1 MNVLE
6 QLMTYYAQN
15 GSYVMDEFGRHFLM
29 SAYGVLFAAV
39 VGVPAGILIA
49 HFRRLSAWVFAV
61 TNVIQ
66 TIPALAMLAVLML
79 VMGLGANTVILSLFL
94 YSLAPIIRNTYTG
107 IISIEHAYLESG
119 KAMGMTKFQVLRMV
133 ELPLALSVIMAG
145 LRTALVI
152 AIGITA
158 IGTFVGAGGLGD
170 MIVRGSNATNGTAI
184 ILAGAI
190 PTAVMAVGADLLM
203 AWLERALSPVKKKE
217 PGRNTFNQP
226 HRIEKE
232 AGVQPLFLFKS

>member
-94 YSLAPIIRNTYTG
+94 YSLLPIIRNTYTG

-203 AWLERALSPVKKKE
+203 AWIERLLNPVK
-217 PGRNTFNQP
+217 
-226 HRIEKE
+226 
-232 AGVQPLFLFKS
+232 

>member
-6 QLMTYYAQN
+6 QLMAYYSQN
-15 GSYVMDEFGRHFLM
+15 GSYVMYEFYRHFLM
-29 SAYGVLFAAV
+29 SAYGVLFAAIFGIP
-39 VGVPAGILIA
+39 VGIFIA
-49 HFRRLSAWVFAV
+49 RYRRVSGWVFAV

-66 TIPALAMLAVLML
+66 TVPALAMLAVLML

-94 YSLAPIIRNTYTG
+94 YSLLPIIRNTYTG
-107 IISIEHAYLESG
+107 IVSIEHAYLESG

-190 PTAVMAVGADLLM
+190 PTAVMAVAADLLM
-203 AWLERALSPVKKKE
+203 AWLERALSPVKKKK
-217 PGRNTFNQP
+217 R
-226 HRIEKE
+226 
-232 AGVQPLFLFKS
+232 VQPKGAQPAA

>member
-1 MNVLE
+1 MNMLE

-94 YSLAPIIRNTYTG
+94 YSLLPIIRNTYTG

-203 AWLERALSPVKKKE
+203 AWIERLLNPVKQKNRRKLI
-217 PGRNTFNQP
+217 R
-226 HRIEKE
+226 
-232 AGVQPLFLFKS
+232 VSS

>member
-94 YSLAPIIRNTYTG
+94 YSLLPIIRNTYTG

-133 ELPLALSVIMAG
+133 EIPLALSVIMAG

-203 AWLERALSPVKKKE
+203 AWLERALSPVKKKRT
-217 PGRNTFNQP
+217 GAK
-226 HRIEKE
+226 H
-232 AGVQPLFLFKS
+232 VQSAA

>member
-1 MNVLE
+1 MLE

-29 SAYGVLFAAV
+29 SAYGVLCAAV

-94 YSLAPIIRNTYTG
+94 YSLFCRLFETRT
-107 IISIEHAYLESG
+107 
-119 KAMGMTKFQVLRMV
+119 Q
-133 ELPLALSVIMAG
+133 ALSVLSM
-145 LRTALVI
+145 
-152 AIGITA
+152 
-158 IGTFVGAGGLGD
+158 
-170 MIVRGSNATNGTAI
+170 
-184 ILAGAI
+184 
-190 PTAVMAVGADLLM
+190 PT
-203 AWLERALSPVKKKE
+203 
-217 PGRNTFNQP
+217 
-226 HRIEKE
+226 
-232 AGVQPLFLFKS
+232 

>member
-6 QLMTYYAQN
+6 QVMTYYAQN
-15 GSYVMDEFGRHFLM
+15 GSYVMEEFGRHFLM

-39 VGVPAGILIA
+39 VGVPVGILIA
-49 HFRRLSAWVFAV
+49 HYRRLSAWVFAV
-61 TNVIQ
+61 TNVQ

-79 VMGLGANTVILSLFL
+79 VMGLGANTVIVSLFL
-94 YSLAPIIRNTYTG
+94 YSLLPIIRNTYTG
-107 IISIEHAYLESG
+107 IVSIEHAYLESG

-190 PTAVMAVGADLLM
+190 PTAVMAVAADLLM
-203 AWLERALSPVKKKE
+203 AWLERALSSVKKK
-217 PGRNTFNQP
+217 RT
-226 HRIEKE
+226 RAKR
-232 AGVQPLFLFKS
+232 VQTAA

>member
-94 YSLAPIIRNTYTG
+94 YSLLPIIRNTYTG

-145 LRTALVI
+145 LRAALVI

-203 AWLERALSPVKKKE
+203 AWLERALSPVKKKRT
-217 PGRNTFNQP
+217 GAK
-226 HRIEKE
+226 H
-232 AGVQPLFLFKS
+232 VQSAA

>member
-1 MNVLE
+1 MNALE
-6 QLMTYYAQN
+6 QLMAYYAQN

-49 HFRRLSAWVFAV
+49 HYRRLSAWVFAV

-79 VMGLGANTVILSLFL
+79 VMGLGANTVIVSLFL
-94 YSLAPIIRNTYTG
+94 YSLLPIIRNTYTG

-133 ELPLALSVIMAG
+133 ELPLALSVMMAG

-190 PTAVMAVGADLLM
+190 PTAVMAVAADLLM
-203 AWLERALSPVKKKE
+203 AWLERALSPGKKNRTK
-217 PGRNTFNQP
+217 R
-226 HRIEKE
+226 
-232 AGVQPLFLFKS
+232 VQTAA